1 MVSICVNGKDKTR
14 QISDWKIWWD
24 SQQGELM
31 LTCCFPSGKSYDSP
45 LSNCKI
51 EPTEVV
57 QGKLLSKK
65 GGAVFSAIDRAV
77 IYGGKYAVVQYRG
90 KQKIYVM
97 NADRIAFCPE
107 TTIKDEAI
115 FRYFG
120 VVAKAREER
129 ANQQDKPISKNVLR
143 QLERV
148 LPHEDTALHAYCTGQ
163 NRPRERPGSLIYPF
177 GVNESQLEAVE
188 QAFTSQI
195 SLIEGPPGT
204 GKTQTILNII
214 ANIVLRGNTVA
225 ILSNNNAA
233 VGNVYEKLGK
243 VGLDYVV
250 AKLGSEQN
258 RTDFFKDVPAVPS
271 ETPAPAPSMD
281 HIQAVLQELKQHLHA
296 QDAVARLQAEIDEL
310 TIEQRYLLQWQ
321 RENMVVAPVPLEKYR
336 LSPRKSSDLMAY
348 LAYLAANRIRLKD
361 RIDLL
366 LNFKILRTKPF
377 DDWEKRKSAIYALQ
391 LHYYENALR
400 DKESALAAYRE
411 ALERG
416 NFRALLDDLAAG
428 SMAHLKHYLH
438 QHVPHQEAFDAENYR
453 TKFNEFVKRFPI
465 IGSSTHSIVNSIG
478 GGAMLDY
485 VIIDEASQQDIVPGI
500 LALGCARNLIIV
512 GDRKQLPHIPANL
525 GIAPPAEFYDCDKY
539 SLLDS
544 CVGVFNDSIP
554 VTLLKEHYRCHP
566 RIIQFCNQQFYDNR
580 LVPMTQDAGEKS
592 LKLLVTAKGNH
603 TRNNANR
610 RELDSLLETLK
621 WDGES
626 DWDSENGRGFI
637 APYNA
642 QVTLSR
648 AHLPADFVKDT
659 VHKFQGRECD
669 EIVFSTVL
677 DKKHSS
683 QRGLTFVD
691 DPHLVNVAVSRARNK
706 FTLVT
711 GDDVFA
717 ANNGH
722 IAALVRYIEYYADE
736 KQIHRAPVVSAF
748 DLLYT
753 EYDQSLERLNT
764 RLRSSDSR
772 YKSEQIVAQ
781 RLRDALSQEAYRA
794 MTFHSQIALIQ
805 LVSSAN
811 EALTSRE
818 RDFMRNR
825 ASCDF
830 VLYFKVGKTPLGVIE
845 VDGGYHG
852 TAQQAERDAL
862 KDSILRKSEIPLLR
876 LQTVE
881 SHIEEKIA
889 EFLTQWA
896 SGAST
901 A

>member
-31 LTCCFPSGKSYDSP
+31 LTCRFPSGKSYDSP

-65 GGAVFSAIDRAV
+65 GGAVFSAVDRAV

-90 KQKIYVM
+90 KQKVYVM

-107 TTIKDEAI
+107 TTIKDGAI

-129 ANQQDKPISKNVLR
+129 ASQQDKPISKNVLR

-148 LPHEDTALHAYCTGQ
+148 LPHEDTALHAYCSGQ

-177 GVNESQLEAVE
+177 GVNESQLMAVE
-188 QAFTSQI
+188 QAFISQI

-271 ETPAPAPSMD
+271 ETPAPAPAMD
-281 HIQAVLQELKQHLHA
+281 HIQAVLQKLKQHLHI

-377 DDWEKRKSAIYALQ
+377 DDWEKRKSVIYALQ

-400 DKESALAAYRE
+400 DKGSALAAYRE
-411 ALERG
+411 TLERG
-416 NFRALLDDLAAG
+416 NFKALLDDLAAG
-428 SMAHLKHYLH
+428 SMAYLKHHLH
-438 QHVPHQEAFDAENYR
+438 QHVPHQEAFDSENYR
-453 TKFNEFVKRFPI
+453 TKFNEFVKRGIDVAGAGFHEKPCQLRFCAVFQGGENAAGRDRGRWWVSWHGAAGRAGCIERQHPEKKRDPLAPI
-465 IGSSTHSIVNSIG
+465 ADRREPHRRKDCGVFGPVGKRRFNRLREM
-478 GGAMLDY
+478 GGAFSVGSTSLPLGRVVYRLDAAERSGLQHAERQTVRARRPAY
-485 VIIDEASQQDIVPGI
+485 RRRLPSLHALRSKILRDGPG
-500 LALGCARNLIIV
+500 GPC
-512 GDRKQLPHIPANL
+512 
-525 GIAPPAEFYDCDKY
+525 
-539 SLLDS
+539 
-544 CVGVFNDSIP
+544 
-554 VTLLKEHYRCHP
+554 
-566 RIIQFCNQQFYDNR
+566 
-580 LVPMTQDAGEKS
+580 
-592 LKLLVTAKGNH
+592 
-603 TRNNANR
+603 
-610 RELDSLLETLK
+610 
-621 WDGES
+621 
-626 DWDSENGRGFI
+626 
-637 APYNA
+637 
-642 QVTLSR
+642 R
-648 AHLPADFVKDT
+648 AI
-659 VHKFQGRECD
+659 R
-669 EIVFSTVL
+669 
-677 DKKHSS
+677 
-683 QRGLTFVD
+683 QRG
-691 DPHLVNVAVSRARNK
+691 
-706 FTLVT
+706 
-711 GDDVFA
+711 A
-717 ANNGH
+717 A
-722 IAALVRYIEYYADE
+722 
-736 KQIHRAPVVSAF
+736 
-748 DLLYT
+748 
-753 EYDQSLERLNT
+753 
-764 RLRSSDSR
+764 RSS
-772 YKSEQIVAQ
+772 
-781 RLRDALSQEAYRA
+781 
-794 MTFHSQIALIQ
+794 
-805 LVSSAN
+805 
-811 EALTSRE
+811 
-818 RDFMRNR
+818 
-825 ASCDF
+825 
-830 VLYFKVGKTPLGVIE
+830 LGDLCQPGVPRPK
-845 VDGGYHG
+845 H
-852 TAQQAERDAL
+852 RR
-862 KDSILRKSEIPLLR
+862 S
-876 LQTVE
+876 
-881 SHIEEKIA
+881 
-889 EFLTQWA
+889 A
-896 SGAST
+896 SGTST
-901 A
+901 TRQRSLRHAR